1 MRDKRPHETGGED
14 VVASLADVAFGM
26 ARIGGFG
33 RQQGTPMA
41 ALAAAETMVEILL
54 VQWNQISAEFLII
67 KTCPGKLQIGFGFVI
82 QLHRGISTR
91 IWWMMTAGRIM
102 VIRDKE

>member
-41 ALAAAETMVEILL
+41 ALAAA
-54 VQWNQISAEFLII
+54 
-67 KTCPGKLQIGFGFVI
+67 
-82 QLHRGISTR
+82 
-91 IWWMMTAGRIM
+91 
-102 VIRDKE
+102 